1 MTLRVS
7 WRKSY
12 ELVFNG
18 ARREGSR
25 LYGFPTMNLRAL
37 ISQGEGE
44 RLEFKKRTTHPTR
57 IARTLASLANT
68 HGGQVLVGVEDDG
81 RIVGVRDAEEEMY
94 LLREAAAHYV
104 DPPLTLH
111 FREVETEDDHIVLIV
126 SVPESP
132 SKPHRAQVAPGE
144 WRGYVRVRDESVQA
158 SSLTEKLLAQQPED
172 RLEKIPLSK
181 DELRVLDYLRTK
193 RPRITAAEYAKLLN
207 VSRRRAYRTLIKLTL
222 HGYLRYHDKE
232 QEPYYTL

>member
-1 MTLRVS
+1 
-7 WRKSY
+7 
-12 ELVFNG
+12 
-18 ARREGSR
+18 
-25 LYGFPTMNLRAL
+25 MNLHAL
-37 ISQGEGE
+37 IRQGEGE
-44 RLEFKKRTTHPTR
+44 RLEFKKKTTHPTR

-68 HGGQVLVGVEDDG
+68 HGGQVLVGVDDDG
-81 RIVGVRDAEEEMY
+81 RVVGVRDAEEEMY
-94 LLREAAAHYV
+94 QLREAAAHYV

-126 SVPESP
+126 SVPESLN
-132 SKPHRAQVAPGE
+132 KPHRAQVAPGE

-158 SSLTEKLLAQQPED
+158 SSLTEKILARQQPEA

-193 RPRITAAEYAKLLN
+193 RPRITVAEYAKLLN
-207 VSRRRAYRTLIKLTL
+207 LSRRRAYRTLIKLTL

-232 QEPYYTL
+232 QEPYFTL

>member
-1 MTLRVS
+1 
-7 WRKSY
+7 
-12 ELVFNG
+12 
-18 ARREGSR
+18 
-25 LYGFPTMNLRAL
+25 MNLRAL
-37 ISQGEGE
+37 IRQGEGE
-44 RLEFKKRTTHPTR
+44 RLEFKKKTTHPTR

-68 HGGQVLVGVEDDG
+68 HGGQVLVGVDDDG
-81 RIVGVRDAEEEMY
+81 RVVGVRDAEEEMY
-94 LLREAAAHYV
+94 QLREAAAHYV

-111 FREVETEDDHIVLIV
+111 FREVETEDDRIVLIV

-132 SKPHRAQVAPGE
+132 NKPHRAQVAPGE

-158 SSLTEKLLAQQPED
+158 SSLTEKILARQQPEA

-193 RPRITAAEYAKLLN
+193 RPRITVAEYARLLN
-207 VSRRRAYRTLIKLTL
+207 LSRRRAYRILIKLTL

-232 QEPYYTL
+232 QEPYFTL